1 MNKEEN
7 QKRIGQ
13 RIAEIRKDIQWKDE
27 SGINRTGMTQDD
39 LAERCGLSQS
49 HITRIEAGKYDVKL
63 STIGAIAEAL
73 GKRVDIV

>member
-27 SGINRTGMTQDD
+27 SGINRTGMTQED
-39 LAERCGLSQS
+39 LAARCGLSQS

-73 GKRVDIV
+73 GKTVDIV